1 MLDVFVYIFL
11 YTFIFGSLFLGTA
24 LGFTIITGVLR
35 VFHLGYGA
43 TFLIVAY
50 GTWMFWKDLGINFHA
65 SIILSFLLI
74 ALFTIIVYKL
84 VISKFLEAEDY
95 LLAALL
101 SVFII
106 VEEIVNYVYPEI
118 VGVYLPTSMA
128 SLMGLEKE
136 TTLNIAGVNIS
147 IQLLLVSVVSIA
159 ITIIYLQILVRTKIG
174 LIMRAI
180 SQNVF
185 ASKLMGVNFDRM
197 FILALFLA
205 SIPPGII
212 ILLLSPVWALN
223 PFIGWPLFTY
233 AILAT
238 VLGGLGNLKGTIM
251 ASFILGLIFAI
262 TGFAINP
269 RMMLLASLVV
279 VILVLIFKP
288 RGLARA
294 ETIW

>member
-1 MLDVFVYIFL
+1 MLDILAYIFL
-11 YTFIFGSLFLGTA
+11 YTFIFGSIFLGTA

-35 VFHLGYGA
+35 IFHLGYGA

-50 GTWMFWKDLGINFHA
+50 GTWMFWKDVGADFIA
-65 SIILSFLLI
+65 SIVLSFALV
-74 ALFTIIVYKL
+74 ALFTVAVYKL
-84 VISKFLEAEDY
+84 VISKFLQMEDY

-106 VEEIVNYVYPEI
+106 IEEFVNFVYPEI
-118 VGVYLPTSMA
+118 VGVYLPTSVTRETLTLAGA
-128 SLMGLEKE
+128 SVPG
-136 TTLNIAGVNIS
+136 
-147 IQLLLVSVVSIA
+147 QLAVVALSAIA
-159 ITIIYLQILVRTKIG
+159 ITVIYLLFLTRTKVG

-180 SQNVF
+180 SQDPF

-197 FILALFLA
+197 FILALFIA

-212 ILLLSPVWALN
+212 ILLISPVWALN

-251 ASFILGLIFAI
+251 ASYILGFVFAV

-269 RMMLLASLVV
+269 RMMLLAALVV

>member
-1 MLDVFVYIFL
+1 MLDVLAYIFL
-11 YTFIFGSLFLGTA
+11 YTFIFGCLFLGTA

-35 VFHLGYGA
+35 VFHLGYGM

-50 GTWMFWKDLGINFHA
+50 GTWAFWRDFGLNFPI
-65 SIILSFLLI
+65 SILLSFLLLTVI
-74 ALFTIIVYKL
+74 TVAIYKL
-84 VISKFLEAEDY
+84 VISKFFEVEDY

-106 VEEIVNYVYPEI
+106 IEEIISHIYPEI
-118 VGVYLPTSMA
+118 VGVYLPTSVTR
-128 SLMGLEKE
+128 E
-136 TTLNIAGVNIS
+136 TVSIAGASVPG
-147 IQLLLVSVVSIA
+147 QLVVVAVVSILV
-159 ITIIYLQILVRTKIG
+159 TFLYLQLLTRTKIG

-180 SQNVF
+180 SQNIF

-197 FILALFLA
+197 FILALILA

-212 ILLLSPVWALN
+212 ILLLTPVWALN

-238 VLGGLGNLKGTIM
+238 VLGGLGNLKGTIT
-251 ASFILGLIFAI
+251 ASFILGLVFAV
-262 TGFAINP
+262 TGFVINP
-269 RMMLLASLVV
+269 RMMTLAALVV
-279 VILVLIFKP
+279 VIIVLIFKP

>member
-1 MLDVFVYIFL
+1 MLDILAYIFL

-35 VFHLGYGA
+35 IFHLGYGA
-43 TFLIVAY
+43 TFLIIAY
-50 GTWMFWKDLGINFHA
+50 GTWMFWKDLGADFFA
-65 SIILSFLLI
+65 SIILSFALI
-74 ALFTIIVYKL
+74 ALFTIVVYKL
-84 VISKFLEAEDY
+84 VVSKFLQMEDY

-106 VEEIVNYVYPEI
+106 IEEIVNFVYPEI
-118 VGVYLPTSMA
+118 VGVYLPTSVTR
-128 SLMGLEKE
+128 E
-136 TTLNIAGVNIS
+136 TLTIAGASVPA
-147 IQLLLVSVVSIA
+147 QLAVVAFSA
-159 ITIIYLQILVRTKIG
+159 IVIMAIYLILLARTKIG

-180 SQNVF
+180 SQDPF

-197 FILALFLA
+197 FILALFVA

-212 ILLLSPVWALN
+212 ILLISPVWALN
-223 PFIGWPLFTY
+223 PFVGWPLFTY

-251 ASFILGLIFAI
+251 ASYILGFVFAV
-262 TGFAINP
+262 TGFVINP
-269 RMMLLASLVV
+269 RMMLLAALVV
-279 VILVLIFKP
+279 VIIVLVFKP

>member
-1 MLDVFVYIFL
+1 MLDTLAYIFL

-50 GTWMFWKDLGINFHA
+50 GTWMFWKDIGVDFIA
-65 SIILSFLLI
+65 SIILSFALV
-74 ALFTIIVYKL
+74 ALFTIVVYKF
-84 VISKFLEAEDY
+84 VIAKFFQTEDY

-106 VEEIVNYVYPEI
+106 IEELVNFVYPEI
-118 VGVYLPTSMA
+118 VGVYLPTSVTR
-128 SLMGLEKE
+128 E
-136 TTLNIAGVNIS
+136 TLTIAGASVPA
-147 IQLLLVSVVSIA
+147 QLAVVALSAIA
-159 ITIIYLQILVRTKIG
+159 IVVIYLLFLTRTKVG

-180 SQNVF
+180 SQDPF

-197 FILALFLA
+197 FILALFVA

-212 ILLLSPVWALN
+212 ILLISPVWALN

-251 ASFILGLIFAI
+251 ASYILGLVFAV

-269 RMMLLASLVV
+269 RMMLLAALVV
-279 VILVLIFKP
+279 VIVVLVFKP

>member
-1 MLDVFVYIFL
+1 MLDVLAYIFL
-11 YTFIFGSLFLGTA
+11 YTFIFGCLFLGTA
-24 LGFTIITGVLR
+24 IGFTIITGVLR
-35 VFHLGYGA
+35 VFHLGYGM

-50 GTWMFWKDLGINFHA
+50 GTWAFWRDFGIEFFT
-65 SIILSFLLI
+65 SIILSFLLLAAI
-74 ALFTIIVYKL
+74 TVVVYKF
-84 VISKFLEAEDY
+84 VISKFLEVEDY

-101 SVFII
+101 SIFII
-106 VEEIVNYVYPEI
+106 IEELISHIYPEI
-118 VGVYLPTSMA
+118 VGVYLPTSITKETISLA
-128 SLMGLEKE
+128 GASVPGQLVVVAAVSLM
-136 TTLNIAGVNIS
+136 
-147 IQLLLVSVVSIA
+147 
-159 ITIIYLQILVRTKIG
+159 ITFIYLQLLVRTKTG

-197 FILALFLA
+197 FILALVIA
-205 SIPPGII
+205 SIPPGVI
-212 ILLLSPVWALN
+212 ILLLSPVWAMN

-251 ASFILGLIFAI
+251 ASFILGFVFAV
-262 TGFAINP
+262 TGFLINP
-269 RMMLLASLVV
+269 RMMVLAALIV
-279 VILVLIFKP
+279 VILVLVFKP

>member
-1 MLDVFVYIFL
+1 
-11 YTFIFGSLFLGTA
+11 

-35 VFHLGYGA
+35 IFHLGYGA
-43 TFLIVAY
+43 TFLIIAY
-50 GTWMFWKDLGINFHA
+50 GTWMFWKDLGADFFA
-65 SIILSFLLI
+65 SIILSFALI
-74 ALFTIIVYKL
+74 ALFTIVVYKL
-84 VISKFLEAEDY
+84 VVSKFLQMEDY

-106 VEEIVNYVYPEI
+106 IEEIVNFVYPEI
-118 VGVYLPTSMA
+118 VGVYLPTSVTR
-128 SLMGLEKE
+128 E
-136 TTLNIAGVNIS
+136 TLTIAGASVPA
-147 IQLLLVSVVSIA
+147 QLAVVAFSA
-159 ITIIYLQILVRTKIG
+159 IVIMAIYLILLARTKIG

-180 SQNVF
+180 SQDPF

-197 FILALFLA
+197 FILALFVA

-212 ILLLSPVWALN
+212 ILLISPVWALN
-223 PFIGWPLFTY
+223 PFVGWPLFTY

-251 ASFILGLIFAI
+251 ASYILGFVFAV
-262 TGFAINP
+262 TGFVINP
-269 RMMLLASLVV
+269 RMMLLAALVV
-279 VILVLIFKP
+279 VIIVLVFKP

>member
-1 MLDVFVYIFL
+1 MLDILAYIFL

-24 LGFTIITGVLR
+24 LGFTLITGVLR

-43 TFLIVAY
+43 TFLILAY
-50 GTWMFWKDLGINFHA
+50 GTWMFWKDLGIDFIV
-65 SIILSFLLI
+65 SIILGFALI
-74 ALFTIIVYKL
+74 GLFTIAVYKL
-84 VISKFLEAEDY
+84 IIAKFLHMEDY

-106 VEEIVNYVYPEI
+106 IEELINFVYPEI
-118 VGVYLPTSMA
+118 VGVYLPTSVTRETITLAGA
-128 SLMGLEKE
+128 SVPAQLTVVALS
-136 TTLNIAGVNIS
+136 S
-147 IQLLLVSVVSIA
+147 IV
-159 ITIIYLQILVRTKIG
+159 ITIVYLLFLTKTKIG

-180 SQNVF
+180 SQDVF

-197 FILALFLA
+197 FILALFIA

-212 ILLLSPVWALN
+212 ILLISPVWALN

-238 VLGGLGNLKGTIM
+238 VLGGLGNLKGTII
-251 ASFILGLIFAI
+251 ASYILGLVFAV
-262 TGFAINP
+262 TGFVINP
-269 RMMLLASLVV
+269 RMMLLSALVV
-279 VILVLIFKP
+279 VIIVLVFKP

-294 ETIW
+294 ETVW

>member
-1 MLDVFVYIFL
+1 MLDILAYIFL
-11 YTFIFGSLFLGTA
+11 YTFIFGCLFLGTA

-43 TFLIVAY
+43 TFLIIAY
-50 GTWMFWKDLGINFHA
+50 ATWMFWKDFGVNFIA
-65 SIILSFLLI
+65 SIFLSFLLL
-74 ALFTIIVYKL
+74 AAFTIAVYKI
-84 VISKFLEAEDY
+84 VIAKFFEAEDY

-101 SVFII
+101 SIFII
-106 VEEIVNYVYPEI
+106 IEELVNFVYPEI
-118 VGVYLPTSMA
+118 VGVYLPTSVTR
-128 SLMGLEKE
+128 E
-136 TTLNIAGVNIS
+136 TLNISGASVPG
-147 IQLLLVSVVSIA
+147 QLVVVAIVSLV
-159 ITIIYLQILVRTKIG
+159 ITFLYLQFLIRTKFG

-185 ASKLMGVNFDRM
+185 ASRLMGVNFDRM
-197 FILALFLA
+197 FVLALIIA

-212 ILLLSPVWALN
+212 ILLISPVWALN

-251 ASFILGLIFAI
+251 ASFILGFVFAV
-262 TGFAINP
+262 TGFVINP
-269 RMMLLASLVV
+269 RMMLLAALVI
-279 VILVLIFKP
+279 VILVLVFKP

>member
-1 MLDVFVYIFL
+1 MLEVLAYIFL
-11 YTFIFGSLFLGTA
+11 YTFIFGSIFLGTA

-50 GTWMFWKDLGINFHA
+50 GTWFFWNDVGVDFVA
-65 SIILSFLLI
+65 SILLSFALM
-74 ALFTIIVYKL
+74 ALFTVVVYKL
-84 VISKFLEAEDY
+84 IISKFLQMEDY

-101 SVFII
+101 SAFII
-106 VEEIVNYVYPEI
+106 IEEFVNFVYPEI
-118 VGVYLPTSMA
+118 VGVYLPTSITR
-128 SLMGLEKE
+128 E
-136 TTLNIAGVNIS
+136 TLTIGGANVPA
-147 IQLLLVSVVSIA
+147 QLAVVALSAVA
-159 ITIIYLQILVRTKIG
+159 ITAIYLLFLTKTKVG

-180 SQNVF
+180 SQDPF

-197 FILALFLA
+197 FILALFVA

-212 ILLLSPVWALN
+212 ILLISPVWALN

-251 ASFILGLIFAI
+251 ASYILGLTFAV

-269 RMMLLASLVV
+269 RMMLLAA
-279 VILVLIFKP
+279 LVLVIVVLVFKP

>member
-1 MLDVFVYIFL
+1 MLDILAYIFL

-50 GTWMFWKDLGINFHA
+50 GTWMFWKDVGTDFIA
-65 SIILSFLLI
+65 SIILSFALI
-74 ALFTIIVYKL
+74 ALFTVAVYKL
-84 VISKFLEAEDY
+84 VISKFLQMEDY

-106 VEEIVNYVYPEI
+106 IEEFVNFVYPEV
-118 VGVYLPTSMA
+118 VGVYLPTSVT
-128 SLMGLEKE
+128 KE
-136 TTLNIAGVNIS
+136 TLTLAGASVPA
-147 IQLLLVSVVSIA
+147 QLAVVALSAIA
-159 ITIIYLQILVRTKIG
+159 ITVIYLLFLTRTKVG

-180 SQNVF
+180 SQDPF

-197 FILALFLA
+197 FILALFVA
-205 SIPPGII
+205 SIPPGLI
-212 ILLLSPVWALN
+212 ILLISPVWALN

-251 ASFILGLIFAI
+251 ASYILGFVFAV

-269 RMMLLASLVV
+269 RMMLLAALV
-279 VILVLIFKP
+279 
-288 RGLARA
+288 
-294 ETIW
+294 

>member
-1 MLDVFVYIFL
+1 MLDVLAYIFL
-11 YTFIFGSLFLGTA
+11 YTFIFGCLFLGTA

-35 VFHLGYGA
+35 VFHLGYGM

-50 GTWMFWKDLGINFHA
+50 GTWAFWKDFGLDFLI
-65 SIILSFLLI
+65 SILLSFLLLTVI
-74 ALFTIIVYKL
+74 TVATYKL
-84 VISKFLEAEDY
+84 VISKFFEVEDY

-106 VEEIVNYVYPEI
+106 IEELISHIYPEI
-118 VGVYLPTSMA
+118 VGVYLPTSVT
-128 SLMGLEKE
+128 KE
-136 TTLNIAGVNIS
+136 TVSIAGAS
-147 IQLLLVSVVSIA
+147 APGQLVVVAVVSILV
-159 ITIIYLQILVRTKIG
+159 TFLYLQLLTRTKIG

-180 SQNVF
+180 SQNIF

-197 FILALFLA
+197 FILALILA

-212 ILLLSPVWALN
+212 ILLLTPVWALN

-238 VLGGLGNLKGTIM
+238 VLGGLGNLKGTIT
-251 ASFILGLIFAI
+251 ASFILGLVFAV
-262 TGFAINP
+262 TGFVINP
-269 RMMLLASLVV
+269 RMMTLTALVV
-279 VILVLIFKP
+279 VIIVLIFKP